1 MRLPFLAGHAGNDC
15 MAQLVVR
22 GLETELVQRL
32 KERAVAHGVSAEEE
46 HRRILRQA
54 LNPADDEFP
63 DLKALLMGMPPGGD
77 DADFARGHE
86 LPREVDLS

>member
-1 MRLPFLAGHAGNDC
+1 

-22 GLETELVQRL
+22 DLESELVQRL
-32 KERAVAHGVSAEEE
+32 KERAVEHGVSAEEE

-54 LNPADDEFP
+54 LSQAEDEFP
-63 DLKALLMGMPPGGD
+63 DLKALLLAAPAGGE
-77 DADFARGHE
+77 DADFARVRE